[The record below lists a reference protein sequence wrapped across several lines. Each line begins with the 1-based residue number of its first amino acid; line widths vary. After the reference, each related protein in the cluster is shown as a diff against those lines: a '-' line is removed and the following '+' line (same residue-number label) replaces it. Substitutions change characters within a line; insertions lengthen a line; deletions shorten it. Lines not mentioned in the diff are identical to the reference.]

1 MLTVHEVIPHGHW
14 SGEAADHITLDHNAR
29 HRRRWYYTADH
40 GTAFLLDLPRA
51 QVLGH
56 GDALQLLDGRLVEV
70 LAAPEALVEVT
81 AQDPVAMIRL
91 AWHIGNRHLPAEL
104 HPHAIRLR
112 DDHVINAMLEGL
124 GATVTKIEAPF
135 TPEGGAYSG
144 HGHAHA
150 AHEHDENCDHSHDHA
165 HARSHVHDPLA
176 EDEDPHHGHAH
187 GG

>member
-14 SGEAADHITLDHNAR
+14 SEPAADHITLDHDAR

-51 QVLGH
+51 MVLGH
-56 GDALQLLDGRLVEV
+56 GDALQLSDGRLVEV

-81 AQDPVAMIRL
+81 ADSTATMVRL

-144 HGHAHA
+144 GGHHHHS
-150 AHEHDENCDHSHDHA
+150 HEHDHADGHGHTHDHGHHHHHDHA
-165 HARSHVHDPLA
+165 
-176 EDEDPHHGHAH
+176 G
-187 GG
+187 

>member
-1 MLTVHEVIPHGHW
+1 MLTAHDVLPAGHW
-14 SGEAADHITLDHNAR
+14 SGPAADHIMLEHDAR
-29 HRRRWYYTADH
+29 HRRRWVYTADH
-40 GTAFLLDLPRA
+40 GTMFLLDLARA
-51 QVLGH
+51 TVLGH
-56 GDALQLLDGRLVEV
+56 GDALILSDGRLVEI

-81 AQDPVAMIRL
+81 ADSPATMIRL

-144 HGHAHA
+144 GGHHHHDHGHAH
-150 AHEHDENCDHSHDHA
+150 DPDHGHSPDHHHHDHA
-165 HARSHVHDPLA
+165 
-176 EDEDPHHGHAH
+176 G
-187 GG
+187 

>member
-14 SGEAADHITLDHNAR
+14 SEPAADHITLDHDAR

-51 QVLGH
+51 MVLGH
-56 GDALQLLDGRLVEV
+56 GDALQLSDGRLVEV

-81 AQDPVAMIRL
+81 ADSTATMVRL

-144 HGHAHA
+144 GGHHHHSHEHEHGHGHT
-150 AHEHDENCDHSHDHA
+150 HDHGHHHHHDHA
-165 HARSHVHDPLA
+165 
-176 EDEDPHHGHAH
+176 G
-187 GG
+187 